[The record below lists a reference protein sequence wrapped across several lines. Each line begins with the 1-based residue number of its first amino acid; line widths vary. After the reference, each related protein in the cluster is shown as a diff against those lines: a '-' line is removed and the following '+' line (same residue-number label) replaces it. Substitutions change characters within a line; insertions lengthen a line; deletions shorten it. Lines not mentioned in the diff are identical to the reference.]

1 MSSNTNIGNTPVNQ
15 GYVQLIHMGETGGI
29 DGTLRALYD
38 GDGTASDLLIASDKV
53 KISTTLYIGS
63 KTLTEFVQDT
73 VGTMFSSNT
82 ETNITVTYQDADG
95 TIDLVSSGEVTLTG
109 SETLTNKTLT
119 SPVINT
125 GISGSAILDSDTM
138 SGASATKLSSSE
150 SIKAYVDTEVAGIVS
165 SAPSTLDTLNELA
178 AALGDDANFSTT
190 VTNSIATKLP
200 LAGGQM
206 TGNITF
212 SGSQT
217 VDGRDVSADGS
228 KLDGIEASATADQSN
243 AEIRTAV
250 EAATDSN
257 VFTDADHSKLNAIEA
272 SADVTDTANVTSAG
286 ALMDSEV
293 TDLDGIKSLTVPND
307 TTISATA
314 KTLLDDANV
323 GAMRNTLGLGTL
335 AIKDNIDDI
344 DQIAAGVKL
353 VAGESFVDSDD
364 NLMTAAAIDDRINSA
379 VTASTYSFTL
389 SDGSNTQPI
398 ASGNTLTM
406 TGSTGID
413 VVVGATDT
421 ATLTFDGSELPDM
434 TDAFAGTDEFIV
446 LDGTTSKRKAANE
459 IRLTTFDD
467 TGFSTITIDGTTA
480 NGVLTYGGTNN
491 IDTEANLTFDGST
504 LAVTGAITGSSTLN
518 ITGTA
523 TLQSYLD
530 FSGTD
535 NRINNTTNDLKIVQ
549 YANDKD
555 IIFYNDDGSGGITTY
570 LTLDGSAS
578 LVDFSVNSRH
588 IDDKRAFF
596 GNDSDLQIHHNSN
609 NNSYI
614 ENNTGN
620 LYIRNYAD
628 DSDIVL
634 ESDNGSGGTTAYL
647 TLDGSAGLTKANKDI
662 KFLDGI
668 KALFG
673 DSSDIQIYHN
683 GGGNSNIDNLTG
695 DLYVTQYKDDGS
707 IYFRTDDGSGGVIP
721 YITLRGDLSKVVL
734 HEDTILAAAK
744 KLYLD
749 GGGDTYI
756 HESAANVP
764 MLVSGGAER
773 FRVTSAGDV
782 VFNENGNSTD
792 FRVEGNTDA
801 NLLFVDGSADRVGIG
816 TTSPAQKL
824 HVDGSIRT
832 DSAYYVDGNIVI
844 NTDGNFEVHDTRA
857 VTPST
862 DLGLKGVRFD
872 FKNNSADGLSDGG
885 SYHGVMTFQ
894 QWGDTSGGHIHAL
907 GFTDNG
913 YVHHRNASIGGT
925 FGNWKKLI
933 QEDESGNVGIGVSP
947 AQKLHVAGNVMISNN
962 QFFIGEDADGDD
974 INLLGI
980 HSNNNCYVGPSSNA
994 WAGGAMLYGAA
1005 STTNAHVWYEGN
1017 AERMRIADNG
1027 FLGIGTASPSALLD
1041 VGDRIH
1047 LQSDGVLKWG
1057 ASANAGNLT
1066 WDTGVAIVGSQSGID
1081 LDLRAAGG
1089 KNILFKVSSSEK
1101 MRIDS
1106 SGNVGIGINS
1116 PAANLD
1122 VAGSGGTDGAT
1133 GSPTIRLSNTVQS
1146 ADWDTGDVVGTLEY
1160 YAADASGNAPYVTS
1174 FIKSVNGAD
1183 GSNGTLPSGALTFGV
1198 ASYNLSGGA
1207 VEKMRIDS
1215 TGNVGIGTTSPS
1227 EKLDVVGSAE
1237 INGLLYV
1244 SDSNDIPVRLSSTDA
1259 GFAISM
1265 ADSNSAS
1272 ATHNRIGVTTNYM
1285 TFHTNNAEA
1294 MRIEADQDVHFDQDV
1309 IAFSTTPSDIRL
1321 KKNFTKIENGLDV
1334 VNKLEGHTFNW
1345 KKGGDRLSAGFKA
1358 QEVEKILPHLV
1369 DEKKLPL
1376 KADDDKE
1383 YKILRYE
1390 EMIPYL
1396 VEAIKEQQ
1404 KQIDELR
1411 KGNFVIETGD

>member
-379 VTASTYSFTL
+379 VSASTYSFTL

-480 NGVLTYGGTNN
+480 NGLLTYGGTNN

-647 TLDGSAGLTKANKDI
+647 TLDGSTGHL
-662 KFLDGI
+662 
-668 KALFG
+668 
-673 DSSDIQIYHN
+673 
-683 GGGNSNIDNLTG
+683 NLT
-695 DLYVTQYKDDGS
+695 
-707 IYFRTDDGSGGVIP
+707 P
-721 YITLRGDLSKVVL
+721 P
-734 HEDTILAAAK
+734 
-744 KLYLD
+744 
-749 GGGDTYI
+749 
-756 HESAANVP
+756 N
-764 MLVSGGAER
+764 
-773 FRVTSAGDV
+773 
-782 VFNENGNSTD
+782 N
-792 FRVEGNTDA
+792 
-801 NLLFVDGSADRVGIG
+801 VGIG
-816 TTSPAQKL
+816 TTHP
-824 HVDGSIRT
+824 
-832 DSAYYVDGNIVI
+832 
-844 NTDGNFEVHDTRA
+844 DTTLD
-857 VTPST
+857 VT
-862 DLGLKGVRFD
+862 
-872 FKNNSADGLSDGG
+872 
-885 SYHGVMTFQ
+885 
-894 QWGDTSGGHIHAL
+894 
-907 GFTDNG
+907 
-913 YVHHRNASIGGT
+913 
-925 FGNWKKLI
+925 
-933 QEDESGNVGIGVSP
+933 
-947 AQKLHVAGNVMISNN
+947 
-962 QFFIGEDADGDD
+962 
-974 INLLGI
+974 
-980 HSNNNCYVGPSSNA
+980 
-994 WAGGAMLYGAA
+994 AGGANGVVINQDSNDASNSSRMFFKNSSGTYSMYKVGEYLRVNSGATA
-1005 STTNAHVWYEGN
+1005 GGSSGGTNLISIGSNV
-1017 AERMRIADNG
+1017 
-1027 FLGIGTASPSALLD
+1027 GIGTASPSAKLHVNGDSYFNGQLYGGFGAVTTGGTADWNHSTNARSGNGYTLLLNSATNGPTTASNATNNSYYHTLNFEYASYDGDANMTQLGIPYSFSTSLYGVRPVIRSRYSGTWSSWNSLITGNSAGQVLGAFGSAAAPSYTFATD
-1041 VGDRIH
+1041 VTVDGDTGMFRA
-1047 LQSDGVLKWG
+1047 G
-1057 ASANAGNLT
+1057 ANALGFSTGGTERMRINSSGLIKVGPNGG
-1066 WDTGVAIVGSQSGID
+1066 DTTNVFEIDTSGSTQHGLMINAD
-1081 LDLRAAGG
+1081 QARAAGRYA
-1089 KNILFKVSSSEK
+1089 LLVDDE
-1101 MRIDS
+1101 DP
-1106 SGNVGIGINS
+1106 NS
-1116 PAANLD
+1116 R
-1122 VAGSGGTDGAT
+1122 GS
-1133 GSPTIRLSNTVQS
+1133 
-1146 ADWDTGDVVGTLEY
+1146 VVIQT
-1160 YAADASGNAPYVTS
+1160 ASG
-1174 FIKSVNGAD
+1174 
-1183 GSNGTLPSGALTFGV
+1183 PSLTT
-1198 ASYNLSGGA
+1198 
-1207 VEKMRIDS
+1207 
-1215 TGNVGIGTTSPS
+1215 TGNVGIGTASPTTPLHVAGLVQIAESGEAAFYGGNYVRMFGTQSFTFRNSGGSIISQIGLNGNSYFNGGNVGIGTASPLSKLHIEETTNDADALMIRQVAGGSGSVQGKVHIGMNHFNSTYPSVRITAEEYDVADYRGNLAFSTRAATSDAVPT
-1227 EKLDVVGSAE
+1227 EKMRIMHDGNVGIGTNSPGAKFTVLKDGTQASSVSTTYQ
-1237 INGLLYV
+1237 IQTVSNSNGG
-1244 SDSNDIPVRLSSTDA
+1244 IAIQAGASSTAYLVFGDNGDYDA
-1259 GFAISM
+1259 GRIAYK
-1265 ADSNSAS
+1265 NAS
-1272 ATHNRIGVTTNYM
+1272 HDLCFY
-1285 TFHTNNAEA
+1285 TNNAEE
-1294 MRIEADQDVHFDQDV
+1294 MVLDSDGDLHVDRDVV
-1309 IAFSTTPSDIRL
+1309 AYSTTPSDRRL
-1321 KKNFTKIENGLDV
+1321 KKNIKEINYGLDTIM
-1334 VNKLEGHTFNW
+1334 NLNPKQYDW
-1345 KKGGDRLSAGFKA
+1345 KKDDRHDIGFIA
-1358 QEVEKILPHLV
+1358 QEVEEIIPEIVK
-1369 DEKKLPL
+1369 DKKHF
-1376 KADDDKE
+1376 DKE
-1383 YKILRYE
+1383 IKTLDYE
-1390 EMIPYL
+1390 KL
-1396 VEAIKEQQ
+1396 TAVLIKAVQEQQ
-1404 KQIDELR
+1404 EQINEL
-1411 KGNFVIETGD
+1411 KECQCQK